1 MKKLIWILSFASLVL
16 QGFPQSTEVPFTLED
31 RDRLIKLEEKL
42 NATNEKIESLQ
53 NETNGKIES
62 LRNDI
67 NGKTESLQ
75 NETNGKIESL
85 RNEMN
90 AKFEAVDSKI
100 ETMYWGLGV
109 IITLIL
115 FMLGYMI
122 WDRRT
127 ALHPV
132 QKKTMEH
139 EEKFRKLEH
148 IAKEHAKKDPSFAE
162 LLRVA
167 GLL

>member
-1 MKKLIWILSFASLVL
+1 MKNLIWISFFVCLALHA
-16 QGFPQSTEVPFTLED
+16 GGQSTAVPFTLED

-42 NATNEKIESLQ
+42 NSNNEKIESLQ
-53 NETNGKIES
+53 SEM
-62 LRNDI
+62 
-67 NGKTESLQ
+67 
-75 NETNGKIESL
+75 NGKIESL

-90 AKFEAVDSKI
+90 TKFEAVDSKI

-109 IITLIL
+109 MITLML

-127 ALHPV
+127 AMHPV
-132 QKKTMEH
+132 QKKIMEH

-148 IAKEHAKKDPSFAE
+148 IAKEHAKKDPGFAE